1 LIFYKFVSMG
11 VQFLTDSKGK
21 KTSVL
26 VPFREWDALNK
37 EREELK
43 HKLQEAELSLR
54 YKQAFKDAKLFEQ
67 GTLKTYPIAELLNE
81 L

>member
-1 LIFYKFVSMG
+1 MS
-11 VQFLTDSKGK
+11 VQFVTNAKGE

-26 VPFREWDALNK
+26 ISYKEWDALNK

-43 HKLQEAELSLR
+43 HKLEEAELSLR

-67 GTLKTYPIAELLNE
+67 GKLNTHPISELLDE

>member
-1 LIFYKFVSMG
+1 MS
-11 VQFLTDSKGK
+11 VQFLTDAKGK

-26 VPFREWDALNK
+26 VPYKEWDALNK
-37 EREELK
+37 EREELI

-54 YKQAFKDAKLFEQ
+54 YKQAFNDAKLFQQ
-67 GTLKTYPIAELLNE
+67 GKLKTHPIAELLDE

>member
-1 LIFYKFVSMG
+1 MS
-11 VQFLTDSKGK
+11 VQFVTNSKGE

-26 VPFREWDALNK
+26 VSYKEWNTLNK

-43 HKLQEAELSLR
+43 LKLQEAELSLR
-54 YKQAFKDAKLFEQ
+54 YKHAFEDAKLFEQ
-67 GTLKTYPIAELLNE
+67 GKLKTHPIAELLNE

>member
-1 LIFYKFVSMG
+1 MSIQFV
-11 VQFLTDSKGK
+11 TNAKGE

-26 VPFREWDALNK
+26 VPFKEWDAMNR

-67 GTLKTYPIAELLNE
+67 GKLKTHPIASLLDEL
-81 L
+81 